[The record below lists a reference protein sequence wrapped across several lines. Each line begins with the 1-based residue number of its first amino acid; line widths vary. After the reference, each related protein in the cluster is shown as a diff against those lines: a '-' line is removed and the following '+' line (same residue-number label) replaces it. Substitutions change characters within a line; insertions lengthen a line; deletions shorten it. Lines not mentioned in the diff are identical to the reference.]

1 MVTMFRGPRWK
12 IAVYGRDHGV
22 PHFHIEGPD
31 FRCSVAIASFDVI
44 VGTVS
49 AAVLKDALEWAR
61 PNQALLMQT
70 WQELKR
76 SEEHTSELQSLMR
89 ISYAVFFLHKQRHTF
104 TTNIDS
110 KPTI

>member
-49 AAVLKDALEWAR
+49 AAVLTDALEWAR
-61 PNQALLMQT
+61 PNQA
-70 WQELKR
+70 R
-76 SEEHTSELQSLMR
+76 SEEDTSDLQPLMR
-89 ISYAVFFLHKQRHTF
+89 IPYAVLCMQKKKHLNTAHQPNH
-104 TTNIDS
+104 IHLAHQ
-110 KPTI
+110 